1 MPVTLGKALIL
12 ARSIYKML
20 LLVVVM
26 NLLILYFHI
35 ITLKRKTQCT

>member
-12 ARSIYKML
+12 ARSIDKML

-26 NLLILYFHI
+26 NLLIL
-35 ITLKRKTQCT
+35 